1 MLIEST
7 ECENADEV
15 KILKAMIMD
24 TFKKNRRNNLSNYW
38 LNQVRYVA
46 YKWNRIANE
55 VENQVALM

>member
-24 TFKKNRRNNLSNYW
+24 TFKKNRLERP
-38 LNQVRYVA
+38 V
-46 YKWNRIANE
+46 
-55 VENQVALM
+55 